1 MSGGTAAL
9 EVVDGQLLRHDKQH
23 TMLSGAIHYFRV
35 HPDYWRDRLMRLR
48 ALGLNTIDTYIAWN
62 FHQAQADS
70 PADFTGWRDF
80 EEFIRIAGDIG
91 LDVVVRPGP
100 YICAEWDNG
109 GFPAWAT
116 ARCPGTLRTSDPRFL
131 QLVSTW
137 FDELIPRIA
146 ALQTGNGGPVVAV
159 QIENEYGSFGDDQAY
174 LRWLRDALSQRGITE
189 LMFTADGPTEL
200 MLDGGMLAGSFAAM
214 TLGSRPDRALELLRE
229 RRADQP
235 MLVAEF
241 WQGWFDHWGELHH
254 VRTARSAL
262 CTLRE
267 ILEAGGSV
275 CLYMAHGGT
284 NFGLR
289 SGANHDGTVLQPTVT
304 SYDSDAPVAESGAL
318 TSKFHDYRALFEE
331 YAAAP
336 LPALPAEPEVLPGR
350 VLPLQPGMP
359 LLDSLR
365 SASSVVESVTP
376 RSFEDLALDAG
387 MLLYEAEPLIP
398 QHGCDLNVTGLHDRA
413 TVFVDDEPVGVIDTE
428 NGSLRIPGPG
438 RRVRLSLLVE
448 NLGRINYGPLLG
460 QGKGILGLS
469 SSTTGRSS
477 TGSSAHCHLT
487 GGVRPNSTA
496 SLTPPSSWTPSAT
509 PSSRCPGAKRAS
521 SGSTGSCWGATGP
534 RALKRR
540 CISRRRCCGRV
551 STPSRCWSWVGSARL
566 WHCGRPRASAKRRSM
581 SSSFRRRRCRE
592 PAALPAHTELSRR
605 HRRFHH
611 DHEGAAGM
619 SRRPHPCD

>member
-460 QGKGILGLS
+460 QGKGILGPVQLDYRAIQHWQQRALPLDRWGAPELDRIAHAALELDAVGDTFVALPGCEKGFVWVNGFLLGRYWSKGPQETLYLPAPLLRTGINTLS
-469 SSTTGRSS
+469 VLELGRLG
-477 TGSSAHCHLT
+477 TVVAL
-487 GGVRPNSTA
+487 REAA
-496 SLTPPSSWTPSAT
+496 SLGEAQEYVEQLPSPTVS
-509 PSSRCPGAKRAS
+509 GA
-521 SGSTGSCWGATGP
+521 G
-534 RALKRR
+534 
-540 CISRRRCCGRV
+540 
-551 STPSRCWSWVGSARL
+551 
-566 WHCGRPRASAKRRSM
+566 
-581 SSSFRRRRCRE
+581 
-592 PAALPAHTELSRR
+592 
-605 HRRFHH
+605 
-611 DHEGAAGM
+611 GAAG
-619 SRRPHPCD
+619 PH